1 MCWPDRATHGIVRK
15 MCSSGLSQTFR
26 NLNDPFSLLSS
37 LDSDMSDAKLT
48 RGQPLSIGRV
58 LFCRSESWNMIF
70 RERTI
75 MVRLLNWKLLVEKW
89 EKGEGLGSSCSRQS
103 CS

>member
-1 MCWPDRATHGIVRK
+1 
-15 MCSSGLSQTFR
+15 MCSSGLSQAFL

-37 LDSDMSDAKLT
+37 LNSDMSDAKLT
-48 RGQPLSIGRV
+48 HGQPLSIGRV
-58 LFCRSESWNMIF
+58 LFCRSESWNMAF

-75 MVRLLNWKLLVEKW
+75 MVRLVKWRLLMEKM
-89 EKGEGLGSSCSRQS
+89 EKGKGLGSLCSRQS